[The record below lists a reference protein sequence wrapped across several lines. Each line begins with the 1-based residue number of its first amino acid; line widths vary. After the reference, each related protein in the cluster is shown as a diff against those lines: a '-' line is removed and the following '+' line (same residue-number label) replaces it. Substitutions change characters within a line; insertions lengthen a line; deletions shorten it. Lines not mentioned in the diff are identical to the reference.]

1 MHTNA
6 ADRGRDL
13 SVTRV
18 VEDPL
23 AGVMRNRVLIQC
35 KHWNTKSVAVA
46 DVSELKDQITHWEPP
61 KVDVLVIAASGRFT
75 SDAVSFIEKHNGSDR
90 ALRIEM
96 WPESHLERLL
106 ALRPSL
112 IADFGL
118 R

>member
-1 MHTNA
+1 
-6 ADRGRDL
+6 
-13 SVTRV
+13 
-18 VEDPL
+18 
-23 AGVMRNRVLIQC
+23 MRSRVLIQC
-35 KHWNTKSVAVA
+35 KHWNTKSVSVA

-61 KVDVLVIAASGRFT
+61 KVDVLVISTSGRFT
-75 SDAVSFIEKHNGSDR
+75 SDAVAFIEKHNGSDR

-106 ALRPSL
+106 ASRPSL